1 MRLIVVGT
9 GGMAK
14 NHVEHFARIPGVE
27 IVGAVDT
34 DRDEAHSLRR
44 YVRYQET
51 LSSLDEALA
60 WGEFDAATNVTP
72 DSGSPSDDLAA
83 ACARASMFS
92 ARNRL
97 RRITTRRWK

>member
-34 DRDEAHSLRR
+34 DATGHATFARDLGLPSGVFVTALSRR
-44 YVRYQET
+44 FATDPADFT
-51 LSSLDEALA
+51 LMVSE
-60 WGEFDAATNVTP
+60 
-72 DSGSPSDDLAA
+72 
-83 ACARASMFS
+83 FS
-92 ARNRL
+92 ACERVGSELIFANGFDP
-97 RRITTRRWK
+97 